1 MCRYLLT
8 LGFALV
14 VGAVSAGDATSAGSA
29 VSPNEGD
36 LASYS
41 AMPKGPAGLR
51 AAPTTWSSKASVR
64 WQARWGGDARY
75 IA

>member
-1 MCRYLLT
+1 MCRFLLT

-14 VGAVSAGDATSAGSA
+14 VGAVSAGDATSASA
-29 VSPNEGD
+29 DVLAESES

-41 AMPKGPAGLR
+41 ALPKAPSGLR